1 MKVLICGG
9 SGFIG
14 QHLAGH
20 FLDNGHQVII
30 LDRNRS
36 KIASPQLRSHVV
48 DLLKPDMF
56 SKAWFEGVDAV
67 INLSG
72 KDIFTFWNKKARQ
85 AIRESRIAVNRN
97 LVDFLSG
104 LGQKPKVFVSAS
116 AVGFYGNRGDSELLE
131 HEGPGQGFLAEVC
144 KAWEAE
150 ARRAEKAG
158 MRSVQVRTAPV
169 LLKTGG
175 ILYQLLKSMH
185 FGFTLMFGS
194 GTQWFSWIH
203 MTDLLRIYYAAAT
216 DPDISG
222 PVNASAPNPVRFRDF
237 VDHLRKYKKAVVV
250 PFPVFMLKL
259 MLQETADVVLFS
271 QRMIPGK
278 MQEKQFLFTYP
289 LLDDAL
295 RDIFADTR

>member
-20 FLDNGHQVII
+20 FLDNGHQVVI

>member
-20 FLDNGHQVII
+20 FLDNGHQVVI

-36 KIASPQLRSHVV
+36 RITSPQLQSHVV
-48 DLLKPDMF
+48 DLLKPEMF

-131 HEGPGQGFLAEVC
+131 HEGPGQGFLADVC

-175 ILYQLLKSMH
+175 ILSQLLKSMH

-194 GTQWFSWIH
+194 GNQWFSWIH

-222 PVNASAPNPVRFRDF
+222 PVNASAPNPVHFRDF

-259 MLQETADVVLFS
+259 ILQETADVVLFS

-278 MQEKQFLFTYP
+278 MQEKKFLFTYP

-295 RDIFADTR
+295 RDVFADTR